1 MAEDKYVGKRLDG
14 RYEIG
19 EVIGEGG
26 MAVVYSAWDI
36 EDQIP
41 VAIKILRDEYLGND
55 EFIRRFKDESKAIA
69 VLSHPNIVKVY
80 DVSFGDRIQYI
91 VMEYIDGITL
101 KDYIEKQ
108 GPVNWKETIHFVLQI
123 LRALQH
129 AHDKGIIHRD
139 VKPQNIMLL
148 EDGTIK
154 VTDFGIARFSKN
166 TTRSMTM
173 TNKAIGSVHY
183 ISPEQAR
190 GESTDAK
197 SDLYSL
203 GVMMYEMLTGKL
215 PFDADNAVSVAIMQ
229 LQSDPEPPR
238 KLNPKIPVG
247 LEEIIIKTMQKEPK
261 KRYRSAAEMYNDLI
275 KFKKNPSIKFNFN
288 YDSVDEEPEKPKV
301 NTVKKIDTETPY
313 KDDDEWDDD
322 PDEPRSNP
330 VAQIIGGSLIAFV
343 AVCLVFLVLAVFKG
357 FSSNSTTDV
366 LVPNL
371 IGLDFNTVNK
381 DKVTYNFKW
390 DVTNVYDADKPID
403 IILSQSPQPSEKK
416 IKEGSTIQITVN
428 SEETTLNLP
437 SVDGRTKDDAV
448 QKIKSVNLVPEVLMV
463 LDNQT
468 AEGYVKQTYP
478 TAGSKVTIGSSV
490 KIYVS
495 KKAGEARVEVP
506 NLVGLTLSEAQTKLK
521 EVGLNYDGYSYM
533 PSTVAKDKIVAQNP
547 LRGAK
552 VNKDTNVK
560 VILSEGPPRNVSL
573 TQTVDLPADI
583 ASSVKFEVIIDGE
596 VDDSYTKS
604 IVPKY
609 SRNFT
614 ITISRMSTEGALNVV
629 VALNEHTYRVYKFD
643 FANNTVEQTEKYD
656 FVPDFDSDTDTE
668 SEIESEEESD
678 EEEDTSSQDEDSDSS
693 SEYEDTD
700 SEYSYSS
707 EFTSSDETS
716 FSSEPNGGYDE
727 PGDEPNPSYF
737 DPDNDDEDY

>member
-69 VLSHPNIVKVY
+69 VLSHKNIVKVY

-101 KDYIEKQ
+101 KDYIEKK
-108 GPVNWKETIHFVLQI
+108 GSLNWKETIHFVLQI
-123 LRALQH
+123 LKALQH

-190 GESTDAK
+190 GEPTDAK

-203 GVMMYEMLTGKL
+203 GVMMYEMLTGRL

-238 KLNPKIPVG
+238 KLNPEIPVG

-261 KRYRSAAEMYNDLI
+261 KRYRSAAEMYGDLI
-275 KFKKNPSIKFNFN
+275 KFKKNPSIKFSFN
-288 YDSVDEEPEKPKV
+288 YDTVEEEPAKPV
-301 NTVKKIDTETPY
+301 VSTVRKIEAESPY
-313 KDDDEWDDD
+313 KDEEDWEDDIDDE
-322 PDEPRSNP
+322 ERKTNP
-330 VAQIIGGSLIAFV
+330 IVQIVVGSLVAFV
-343 AVCLVFLVLAVFKG
+343 AVVLVFLVLAVFKG
-357 FSSNSTTDV
+357 FSNNSTTDV

-371 IGLDFNTVNK
+371 IGLDFNAVNK

-390 DVTNVYDADKPID
+390 DVTNIYDADKPLD
-403 IILSQSPQPSEKK
+403 VIISQDPQPSEKK

-437 SVDGRTKDDAV
+437 NVDGRTKDDAV

-478 TAGSKVTIGSSV
+478 LAGSKITIGSSV

-495 KKAGEARVEVP
+495 KKAGEAKVEVP
-506 NLVGLTLSEAQTKLK
+506 NLVGLTLSEAQAKIA
-521 EVGLNYDGYSYM
+521 EVGLNYNGYEYM
-533 PSTVAKDKIVAQNP
+533 ESTVAKDKIFAQNP

-552 VNKDTNVK
+552 VSKGSNIS

-573 TQTVDLPADI
+573 SQTVDLPEDV

-596 VDDSYTKS
+596 VDASYTKS

-609 SRNFT
+609 ARQY
-614 ITISRMSTEGALNVV
+614 TISITRMSTVGALQVV
-629 VALNEHTYRVYKFD
+629 VALNDETYRVYNFD
-643 FANNTVEQTEKYD
+643 FANNTVTTLESYT
-656 FVPDFDSDTDTE
+656 FHLDTVESSTE
-668 SEIESEEESD
+668 SDAESEKENENN
-678 EEEDTSSQDEDSDSS
+678 ES
-693 SEYEDTD
+693 SESTVE
-700 SEYSYSS
+700 SE
-707 EFTSSDETS
+707 
-716 FSSEPNGGYDE
+716 
-727 PGDEPNPSYF
+727 
-737 DPDNDDEDY
+737 DEDYESYYEDEPSESEPTVEPSESYYEEPDDESAAAEPENPSPEPPSEGGDIA

>member
-101 KDYIEKQ
+101 KDYIEKK
-108 GPVNWKETIHFVLQI
+108 GPLNWKEAIHFVLQI
-123 LRALQH
+123 LKALQH

-215 PFDADNAVSVAIMQ
+215 PFDSDNAVSVAIMQ

-238 KLNPKIPVG
+238 KLNPELPEG

-261 KRYRSAAEMYNDLI
+261 KRYRSASEMYSDLI
-275 KFKKNPSIKFNFN
+275 RFKKNPSIKFSFN
-288 YDSVDEEPEKPKV
+288 YDDVDTEAQKPKV
-301 NTVKKIDTETPY
+301 NTVKKIESESPY
-313 KDDDEWDDD
+313 KDEDDWEDDIDDDE
-322 PDEPRSNP
+322 RKSSP

-357 FSSNSTTDV
+357 FSNNSTTDV

-371 IGLDFNTVNK
+371 IGLDFNAVNK

-403 IILSQSPQPSEKK
+403 IILSQNPQPSEKK

-437 SVDGRTKDDAV
+437 NVDGRTKDDAV
-448 QKIKSVNLVPEVLMV
+448 QKVKSVNLVPEVLMV

-478 TAGSKVTIGSSV
+478 AAGAKVTIGSPV

-495 KKAGEARVEVP
+495 KKAGEAKVEVP
-506 NLVGLTLSEAQTKLK
+506 NLVGLTLSEAQTKLR

-560 VILSEGPPRNVSL
+560 VILSEGPPRPVSL
-573 TQTVDLPADI
+573 TQTVDLPSDV
-583 ASSVKFEVIIDGE
+583 ASSVKFEVIINGE
-596 VDDSYTKS
+596 VDESYTKS

-614 ITISRMSTEGALNVV
+614 LTINRMSTEGALNVV
-629 VALNEHTYRVYKFD
+629 VALNEQTYRAYRFD
-643 FANNTVEQTEKYD
+643 FANNTVEMTEKYD
-656 FVPDFDSDTDTE
+656 FIPDPTSDTDTE
-668 SEIESEEESD
+668 SEVVFEREPETD
-678 EEEDTSSQDEDSDSS
+678 EDTSSQESESS
-693 SEYEDTD
+693 SSLTEYEDTD
-700 SEYSYSS
+700 GEDYYDDDNSS
-707 EFTSSDETS
+707 EEPVESNYEVSSQPE
-716 FSSEPNGGYDE
+716 EPVYDDE
-727 PGDEPNPSYF
+727 PAVEVP
-737 DPDNDDEDY
+737 EE